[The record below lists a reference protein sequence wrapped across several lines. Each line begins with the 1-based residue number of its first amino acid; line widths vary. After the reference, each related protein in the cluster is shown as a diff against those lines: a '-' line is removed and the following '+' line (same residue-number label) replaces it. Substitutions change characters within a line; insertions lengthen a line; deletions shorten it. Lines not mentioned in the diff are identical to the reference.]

1 MIVVSGALSRSHR
14 LWSRLG
20 LRGQLVALNLMVIA
34 ATVATILVLMHVVM
48 QPSFMSVVKAAGQP
62 LNARSGQRAMD
73 TAVAAQLYPAL
84 GAAAGVAVILN
95 FLVVT
100 FALRPLHAVRDATR
114 SLASGAAP
122 EPIRT
127 ARQDEIGDVAES
139 VNELARSLKRL
150 EDLRRQVTTDVAHE
164 LRTPLHNLMGLLQG
178 MRDGIIPTSAESLD
192 RAHQELDR
200 LIALVEDLRALADA
214 QLARDRMERG
224 PVAVRALVAEAMEG
238 FAVAM
243 TERELTWH
251 LDPDNTDPTVIGD
264 RMRLLQV
271 VGIIVD
277 NALHYATP
285 RTAITARLSRP
296 APARVRVA
304 ITDIGER
311 IPAEALP
318 YVFERFFRADPS
330 RTRGSGGAG
339 IGLAIAR
346 ELVDAHGGRVGAE
359 SDDLQTTFWFE
370 LPTAAA
376 GITPVTAPSTRDPGE
391 VTPERRAPSGAQARP
406 SPHGP

>member
-1 MIVVSGALSRSHR
+1 MRVAGRGVAATRR
-14 LWSRLG
+14 LWRRLG
-20 LRGQLVALNLMVIA
+20 LRGQLVALNGLVIA

-48 QPSFMSVVKAAGQP
+48 QP
-62 LNARSGQRAMD
+62 
-73 TAVAAQLYPAL
+73 AVATQLYPAL

-127 ARQDEIGDVAES
+127 ARQDEIGDVAKS
-139 VNELARSLKRL
+139 VNELAGSLKRL
-150 EDLRRQVTTDVAHE
+150 EELRRQVTNDVAHE
-164 LRTPLHNLMGLLQG
+164 LRTPLHNLMGLLEG
-178 MRDGIIPTSAESLD
+178 MRDGVIPASPENLD

-214 QLARDRMERG
+214 QLARDRMDRG
-224 PVAVRALVAEAMEG
+224 PVALGSLVGEAMES
-238 FAVAM
+238 FRVAM
-243 TERELTWH
+243 GRHQLTWR
-251 LDPDNTDPTVIGD
+251 LDGVGTDPVVMGD
-264 RMRLLQV
+264 RLRLLQV

-277 NALHYATP
+277 NALRYARP
-285 RTAITARLSRP
+285 GTAITARHSA
-296 APARVRVA
+296 APREMVRVA
-304 ITDIGER
+304 ISNIGER
-311 IPAEALP
+311 VPADALP

-346 ELVDAHGGRVGAE
+346 ELVEAHDGRMGAE
-359 SDDLQTTFWFE
+359 SDERLTTFWFE
-370 LPTAAA
+370 LPAAGAEAEAAPAAA
-376 GITPVTAPSTRDPGE
+376 GPRDCRPADHQETGSRSL
-391 VTPERRAPSGAQARP
+391 TSSPRRAASKASARR
-406 SPHGP
+406 STG